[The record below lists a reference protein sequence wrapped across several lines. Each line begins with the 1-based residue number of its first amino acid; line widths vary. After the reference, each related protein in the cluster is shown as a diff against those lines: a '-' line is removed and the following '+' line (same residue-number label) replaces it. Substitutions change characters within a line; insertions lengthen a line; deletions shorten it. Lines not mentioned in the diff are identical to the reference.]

1 MKSIYREL
9 VETHRRIVRD
19 SESEIQDMHAGRRNH
34 GNSAGPSNAPAVERT
49 RMKWSVHVT
58 DTIIHDSPVC
68 TVAYSAD
75 GLLLASGTKNS
86 TRLSNALT
94 GDKIS
99 DLPIGSEE
107 EGFVRTAC
115 FSHDGKSL
123 ATAGEANFV
132 QVWDVIGRN
141 LRRRLHGHQDDI
153 YSIDISLCSSLI
165 LSGSGD
171 HNIKVW
177 NLSSGAPRQSMVLD
191 DVVTSVKFSPV
202 NSTAVCGSLDSKARV
217 WNFERNQVV
226 RTMAAHSNSIYSTAF
241 SPDGGLIVTGSLDNT
256 LMLWD
261 LTADTLSPAMTFKG
275 HKSFVLSVTFFNS
288 GINILSGSRDNSVG
302 IWDVRNSS
310 QPVIVHEHDNSVIS
324 VARNPV
330 IKTFATGSGDKLVKI
345 WNYDLTN

>member
-1 MKSIYREL
+1 MKSTYREL
-9 VETHRRIVRD
+9 EETHRRIVRD
-19 SESEIQDMHAGRRNH
+19 SESEFQGLQAGQRND
-34 GNSAGPSNAPAVERT
+34 GNSAGESNAAAVEQT
-49 RMKWSVHVT
+49 CKKWSVHVT
-58 DTIIHDSPVC
+58 DTIFHEAAVC
-68 TVAYSAD
+68 TVAYSSD

-86 TRLSNALT
+86 TLLSNALT
-94 GDKIS
+94 GDKIA

-123 ATAGEANFV
+123 ATAGETNFV
-132 QVWDVIGRN
+132 QVWDVAGRN
-141 LRRRLHGHQDDI
+141 LRRTLQGHQGDI

-165 LSGSGD
+165 LSGSDD

-177 NLSSGAPRQSMVLD
+177 NLSSGAPLQSMVLD

-217 WNFERNQVV
+217 WNFQRNQVV

-241 SPDGGLIVTGSLDNT
+241 SPDGNLVVTGSLDKT

-261 LTADTLSPAMTFKG
+261 LSASTVSSVMTFNG

-310 QPVIVHEHDNSVIS
+310 QPVIVDAHENSVIS
-324 VARNPV
+324 VAHNPV
-330 IKTFATGSGDKLVKI
+330 FNTFATGSGDKLVKI
-345 WNYDLTN
+345 WNCELNN